1 MPAFHRHVERLRSLI
16 TAHPVAVVILI
27 GIAWILPGAIGHD
40 PWKPDEAYTFGI
52 VYHILRTGD
61 WVIPIL
67 AGEPFMEKPPLYFL
81 TAALFGK
88 IFSPLLPM
96 HDGARLASTAYMG
109 LTLLFVALSG
119 RELYG
124 RGRGWVAALMLLACV
139 GLVPHAHQLIT
150 DMALLT
156 GFAAGL
162 YGLAL
167 ASRRPWLGGFWL
179 GTGVGIGFMSK
190 GLLEPGIMGMVA
202 VGMLAFPHWRTRK
215 FVVTL
220 VVAFA
225 AALPWLLVWPTAL
238 YLRAPDLFYEWLWIQ
253 NWGRFLGLAH
263 LGPEGEPFFY
273 ARTFPWF
280 ALPIWPVALWTLW
293 RTRRDLF
300 SHTEVLLPLLVFV
313 AIFGVLSVAAERRE
327 VYALPMLLPMS
338 LIAASGMGTLPQK
351 AGNGFFATALL
362 LFAAGA
368 TAGWIC
374 WTAIQF
380 GVPHWLSNRL
390 EAFQPGYDHSIH
402 ATAIAI
408 ALLYTVAALVLSL
421 SLARGPE
428 KPLIAWVMG
437 LALTWT
443 LAMSLLLAWLD
454 MGKSYRTTIAGL
466 TAALPSNHRCIYSQ
480 SLGEPQRALLHYFSN
495 ILTER
500 LEKAGHRGGCDVL
513 IVEDRGS
520 HVQKVGS
527 TWEMIWE
534 GRRPGDS
541 QETYR
546 LYRLARLAS

>member
-1 MPAFHRHVERLRSLI
+1 MPAFHRHVERLRSVI
-16 TAHPVAVVILI
+16 AAHPVAVVILT

-40 PWKPDEAYTFGI
+40 PWKPDEGYTFGI
-52 VYHILRTGD
+52 VYHMLQTGD
-61 WVIPIL
+61 WVIPTL

-88 IFSPLLPM
+88 IFAPLLPL
-96 HDGARLASTAYMG
+96 HDGARLATAAYMG

-124 RGRGWVAALMLLACV
+124 PGRGWVAALMLLSCI
-139 GLVPHAHQLIT
+139 GLVAHGHQLLT

-156 GFAAGL
+156 GFAVSL

-167 ASRRPWLGGFWL
+167 ASRRPRLGGFWF
-179 GTGVGIGFMSK
+179 GTGIGIGFMSK
-190 GLLEPGIMGMVA
+190 GLLEPGIMGMVVVA
-202 VGMLAFPHWRTRK
+202 MLAFPHWRTRK
-215 FVVTL
+215 FTVTL
-220 VVAFA
+220 VIALA

-238 YLRAPDLFYEWLWIQ
+238 YWRAPDLFYEWFWIQ

-263 LGPEGEPFFY
+263 LGPEAEPFFY
-273 ARTFPWF
+273 ARTLPWF
-280 ALPIWPVALWTLW
+280 ALPIWPVAVWTLW

-300 SHTEVLLPLLVFV
+300 SHTKVLLPLLVFV
-313 AIFGVLSVAAERRE
+313 AIFGVLSIAAERRE
-327 VYALPMLLPMS
+327 VYALPMLLPLS
-338 LIAASGMGTLPQK
+338 LIAASGMSTLPLK

-362 LFAAGA
+362 LLAAGA

-390 EAFQPGYDHSIH
+390 DAFQPGYDHRIH
-402 ATAIAI
+402 AIAIAI
-408 ALLYTVAALVLSL
+408 ALFYTVAALVLSL
-421 SLARGPE
+421 SLARSPE

-454 MGKSYRTTIAGL
+454 MGKSYRTTVAGL
-466 TAALPSNHRCIYSQ
+466 VAALPPNHRCIYSQ
-480 SLGEPQRALLHYFSN
+480 SLGEPERALLEYFGN

-500 LEKAGHRGGCDVL
+500 LEKGNRRTDCDVL
-513 IVEDRGS
+513 IIQDGWD
-520 HVQKVGS
+520 HVHKVGRA
-527 TWEMIWE
+527 WEMIWE
-534 GRRPGDS
+534 GGRPGDS
-541 QETYR
+541 KETLR
-546 LYRLARLAS
+546 LYRLARSLS